1 MNYLYNAAGQK
12 IEKKVHDTQN
22 NTIKQVEY
30 LDGFQ
35 FRKLSGAGGVLSS
48 APAGSFAKIFLK
60 DFLTLR
66 PPTAEGY
73 VAATES
79 TELLNPYIY
88 NYVYNYTDH
97 LGNIRLSYT
106 KDPVTGN
113 LEIMEENHYYPFGL
127 TITEELGVLQSDPDV
142 WFEGDADGALRAEVE
157 DLLARRQAAREAK
170 DWPGAD
176 RIRDRLTELNVV
188 VMDGPTGATWRLR
201 G

>member
-1 MNYLYNAAGQK
+1 MISDLNKGITEIIYNHLSLPIQILFANGNSIEYLYNAAGIK

-35 FRKLSGAGGVLSS
+35 YAGGVLQ
-48 APAGSFAKIFLK
+48 FF
-60 DFLTLR
+60 
-66 PPTAEGY
+66 PTAEGY
-73 VAATES
+73 VAATET

-106 KDPVTGN
+106 RDPVSGE

-127 TITEELGVLQSDPDV
+127 KHSVFSDIK
-142 WFEGDADGALRAEVE
+142 
-157 DLLARRQAAREAK
+157 QK
-170 DWPGAD
+170 YKS
-176 RIRDRLTELNVV
+176 
-188 VMDGPTGATWRLR
+188 
-201 G
+201 